1 MNWFKDMAMLFG
13 EWFLYMIA
21 ALLLGIFIGWLIWG
35 RRDKVNKDDEI
46 ESEQKEPEAID
57 DLTAV
62 KGIDK
67 EMEEFLNTRGINS
80 YYDLAVIENEEV
92 DKLECELNFE
102 KDRIRNENWVPQ
114 AAQLHFEKYDLEIYD
129 KVSVEAVY
137 ADAFEK
143 QLAEA
148 NKGVKIEYVD
158 DLKIISGV
166 GPKLEKMLHEF
177 GIKSFYQLSQLDNE
191 GINALNEKIEFFPGR
206 MERDN
211 WIGQAKELH
220 KKFHK

>member
-13 EWFLYMIA
+13 EWFIYMIV
-21 ALLLGIFIGWLIWG
+21 ALLLGVFIGWLIWG
-35 RRDKVNKDDEI
+35 TRRKKDNDAIKEEPTRAKVN
-46 ESEQKEPEAID
+46 D
-57 DLTAV
+57 DLTAI
-62 KGIDK
+62 KGINADLQAK
-67 EMEEFLNTRGINS
+67 LNENGISS

-92 DKLECELNFE
+92 DKLASEFNFE
-102 KDRIRNENWVPQ
+102 NDRIRNENWVPQ

-148 NKGVKIEYVD
+148 NKGVRIEYVD

-191 GINALNEKIEFFPGR
+191 GINALNEKIKFFPGR

-220 KKFHK
+220 KKLHE

>member
-13 EWFLYMIA
+13 EWFLYMII
-21 ALLLGIFIGWLIWG
+21 ALVIGIFIGYLIWG
-35 RRDKVNKDDEI
+35 IKDKKTKDDK
-46 ESEQKEPEAID
+46 QTNKQAKPDVKD
-57 DLTAV
+57 DLTAIN
-62 KGIDK
+62 GIDK
-67 EMEEFLNTRGINS
+67 DLEASLNAKGINS
-80 YYDLAVIENEEV
+80 YYDLAVIENNEV
-92 DKLECELNFE
+92 DKMQSEFNLEG
-102 KDRIRNENWVPQ
+102 DRIRNENWVPQ

-148 NKGVKIEYVD
+148 NKGVRIEYVD

-166 GPKLEKMLHEF
+166 GPKLEKMLHDF
-177 GIKSFYQLSQLDNE
+177 GIKSFYQLSKLDNE
-191 GINALNEKIEFFPGR
+191 GINALNEKIQFFPGR

-220 KKFHK
+220 KKLHE

>member
-13 EWFLYMIA
+13 EWVIYMIL
-21 ALLLGIFIGWLIWG
+21 ALAIGIAIGWILRGIS
-35 RRDKVNKDDEI
+35 DKKSKDDNEA
-46 ESEQKEPEAID
+46 SEQARPEVKD
-57 DLTAV
+57 DLTVV

-67 EMEEFLNTRGINS
+67 GLEASLNAKGINS
-80 YYDLAVIENEEV
+80 YYDLAVIENGEV
-92 DKLECELNFE
+92 DKLESEFNLE
-102 KDRIRNENWVPQ
+102 SDRIRNENWVPQ

-148 NKGVKIEYVD
+148 NKGVRIEYVD

-177 GIKSFYQLSQLDNE
+177 GIKSFYQLSRLDNE

-220 KKFHK
+220 KKLHG

>member
-13 EWFLYMIA
+13 EWFLYMII
-21 ALLLGIFIGWLIWG
+21 ALLLGIFLGWLIWG
-35 RRDKVNKDDEI
+35 LKGKKEKNKKTENAARAKVN
-46 ESEQKEPEAID
+46 D

-62 KGIDK
+62 KVIDEDIQTKLNEQGIS
-67 EMEEFLNTRGINS
+67 S
-80 YYDLAVIENEEV
+80 YYDLATLNNDDV
-92 DKLECELNFE
+92 DKLENGFGFE
-102 KDRIRNENWVPQ
+102 GDKIRTENWVPQ
-114 AAQLHFEKYDLEIYD
+114 AAQLHFEKYGEEIYD
-129 KVSVEAVY
+129 KVSVDAVY
-137 ADAFEK
+137 ADVFEK

-148 NKGVKIEYVD
+148 NKGVKLDYTD

-177 GIKSFYQLSQLDNE
+177 GITTFYQLSQLDNE

-211 WIGQAKELH
+211 WIGQAEELH
-220 KKFHK
+220 KKLHK